1 MAQPEPE
8 ERPGFL
14 HRLLH
19 KLIGRPLDVEDTS
32 LFRHL
37 SLIPIL
43 AWIGLG
49 ADGLS
54 SSSYGPEEAFRAL
67 GRHTHLAVL
76 LAFATAL
83 HGLHH
88 LLCLLADHRAFPARR
103 RGLHRGDPHDR
114 TRGRRGLG
122 LRPPR
127 GLHAHH
133 HRLPRILRGRHLQFP
148 PCPAPALQDAFR
160 HVPDPAPRDAQPAGG

>member
-1 MAQPEPE
+1 MAEMAQPEPE

-76 LAFATAL
+76 LAFATAFTVFIISYAYSRIIEHFP
-83 HGLHH
+83 HGGGGYIVATHTIGPRP
-88 LLCLLADHRAFPARR
+88 ASSRAAPSSSTTCSPSPSPSHPARTPFSVSSLSSFCPSR
-103 RGLHRGDPHDR
+103 CLS
-114 TRGRRGLG
+114 
-122 LRPPR
+122 
-127 GLHAHH
+127 
-133 HRLPRILRGRHLQFP
+133 
-148 PCPAPALQDAFR
+148 PCS
-160 HVPDPAPRDAQPAGG
+160 